1 MAGGVGVGS
10 MSGSSW
16 AYKLDGDGNAILGN
30 TDGDTVQITGT
41 LSVKGGV
48 VFNEGSADKDF
59 RVESNNNAN
68 MLVVDAGNDRVGIGT
83 GTPAETLHVAGNLEV
98 SGNDPRI
105 KINGVT
111 DSHPGLE
118 FYENGTRKWI
128 IFNNYGDD
136 SLDFKTNSTTR
147 MVINQAGTVG
157 IGTQSPDEKLDVR
170 GNLQLYGDAPELTVR
185 RDNNDDASTFQ
196 FQGSGG
202 VVGAYIKFL
211 GDESSA
217 GGTNNDL
224 ALGTGASVAERIR
237 ITGDGKVGIGTTSPD
252 YTLDVAGNVGVD
264 EFIYHNG
271 DDDTFIKFID
281 DTIILKASG
290 SSMLRADPDLGQVI
304 VNNGTID
311 LDFVV
316 RSDDGST
323 ILHTDAGNNRVGIG
337 TDSPDYTLDVAG
349 DIGVDQY
356 IYHNGD
362 ADTYIK
368 FGNDNINLKVGNRT
382 LVTAEIKSSSPH
394 EVTINDGGNNV
405 DFVVKGNGSNKGN
418 PLFKCDAS
426 TGRVGINGVGSPSVE
441 LDVDG
446 SANISGQFARG
457 VASVNLGSGTTST
470 LNPATSGAGTLL
482 VTASSITTP
491 TGGAANEG
499 MHVCSLA
506 DGTIAGQVLTII
518 IVSNFLTG
526 AGGASDMGVLLI
538 TPNTPLNS
546 STGIVTFTGSA
557 MGGNPQGSTAVLMW
571 TGSAWAVLSTRRG
584 GGSA

>member
-1 MAGGVGVGS
+1 MARTAGYGAKDA
-10 MSGSSW
+10 SGNFYFK
-16 AYKLDGDGNAILGN
+16 ALGDGQIKLGN
-30 TDGDTVQITGT
+30 SSDDLVEVTGSIEQNGTTFQISGD
-41 LSVKGGV
+41 
-48 VFNEGSADKDF
+48 
-59 RVESNNNAN
+59 
-68 MLVVDAGNDRVGIGT
+68 DA
-83 GTPAETLHVAGNLEV
+83 
-98 SGNDPRI
+98 RI
-105 KINGVT
+105 KINGDT

-118 FYENGTRKWI
+118 FRENGTRKWI
-128 IFNNYGDD
+128 IFNDYTNDN
-136 SLDFKTNSTTR
+136 LTFKTNSTTR
-147 MVINQAGTVG
+147 MSIEQAGDVG
-157 IGTQSPDEKLDVR
+157 IGTTSPDEKLDVR

-185 RDNNDDASTFQ
+185 RDNNADASTLQ

-202 VVGAYIKFL
+202 VVGSYIKFL

-224 ALGTGASVAERIR
+224 ALGTGASVAERMR

-252 YTLDVAGNVGVD
+252 YTLDVAGNIGVD
-264 EFIYHNG
+264 E
-271 DDDTFIKFID
+271 
-281 DTIILKASG
+281 
-290 SSMLRADPDLGQVI
+290 
-304 VNNGTID
+304 
-311 LDFVV
+311 
-316 RSDDGST
+316 
-323 ILHTDAGNNRVGIG
+323 
-337 TDSPDYTLDVAG
+337 
-349 DIGVDQY
+349 Y

-368 FGNDNINLKVGNRT
+368 FGNDNIILKTGNRT
-382 LVTAEIKSSSPH
+382 LITAEIKSSQPH
-394 EVTINDGGNNV
+394 EVTINDGSNNV

-491 TGGAANEG
+491 TSAPNEM
-499 MHVCSLA
+499 MHICSLA

-557 MGGNPQGSTAVLMW
+557 AGGNPQGCTAVLMW
-571 TGSAWAVLSTRRG
+571 TGSAWAILSTRRG